1 MSEVTELRKFVI
13 RHFLITLITVGIAE
27 FLISAFIS
35 HTLLP
40 AIIRQFF
47 PELYD
52 FNVFSTGNLVVL
64 VLAIG
69 LYSLFNLIGKLIP
82 FGGDIASATLN
93 ESLKY
98 FGIADQVPRDN
109 TILSKISSLTVGDI
123 LILVILILG
132 LLIIVLFPVL
142 LGSMVFARKVTRQ
155 FKMLDEQRAAEQKES
170 ERKKYLMISDIA
182 HDLKTP
188 MTTVSGYARALSD
201 GMVSKDKEQ
210 EYLEAITSKTERMN
224 DIVQMLFNYVRL
236 DSDGFDLVRAPVDIC
251 ELVRECAALA
261 YQDVE
266 DAGMEFDID
275 IPEEKIMVSADK
287 IQMSRVVTNLLT
299 NAVKHNDKGTHIG
312 VKVTSDSDDT
322 RIYISDSGKEIDKEL
337 ASDIFEPFVMG
348 DKSRSS
354 KGGSGLGLSIARK
367 VVELHGWKI
376 KLVQRPEI
384 GRYHLGDIYGKVFV
398 IIIPNIRG

>member
-1 MSEVTELRKFVI
+1 
-13 RHFLITLITVGIAE
+13 
-27 FLISAFIS
+27 
-35 HTLLP
+35 
-40 AIIRQFF
+40 
-47 PELYD
+47 
-52 FNVFSTGNLVVL
+52 
-64 VLAIG
+64 
-69 LYSLFNLIGKLIP
+69 
-82 FGGDIASATLN
+82 
-93 ESLKY
+93 
-98 FGIADQVPRDN
+98 
-109 TILSKISSLTVGDI
+109 
-123 LILVILILG
+123 
-132 LLIIVLFPVL
+132 
-142 LGSMVFARKVTRQ
+142 
-155 FKMLDEQRAAEQKES
+155 
-170 ERKKYLMISDIA
+170 
-182 HDLKTP
+182 
-188 MTTVSGYARALSD
+188 
-201 GMVSKDKEQ
+201 
-210 EYLEAITSKTERMN
+210 MN